1 MSTYVSTQSAEKL
14 LQYMMTQYCNW
25 PSVYPDMKKLREVL
39 IQLSD
44 EQKLHI
50 LHQKYSGSGIPLDY
64 AANRGHTEIVSTLLS
79 SVTQRYSGSTPLVC
93 AAERDHT
100 KMISTLLTSLQSS
113 ANRLKLLM
121 VDKYTPLHYAAFCCH
136 TESVKTI
143 LDCLTAD
150 QQKQIMSVQRS
161 GKTAIQLAERH
172 RHTDT
177 VRILR
182 EYQHRADNL
191 MREEYSK
198 LIINLCPPP
207 YQSMCQIWEQNNC
220 PAILCESSN
229 VFL

>member
-1 MSTYVSTQSAEKL
+1 MSRSYT
-14 LQYMMTQYCNW
+14 LQ
-25 PSVYPDMKKLREVL
+25 
-39 IQLSD
+39 
-44 EQKLHI
+44 
-50 LHQKYSGSGIPLDY
+50 QKYSGSTPLDY

-79 SVTQRYSGSTPLVC
+79 SVTQRYSGSTPLNW
-93 AAERDHT
+93 AASRGNTEI
-100 KMISTLLTSLQSS
+100 ISTLLTSLQSS

-121 VDKYTPLHYAAFCCH
+121 VDKWTPLHYAAFCCH

-161 GKTAIQLAERH
+161 GKTAMQLAEIH

-198 LIINLCPPP
+198 FIINLCPPP
-207 YQSMCQIWEQNNC
+207 YQSMCQIREQNNC